1 MQKLEGG
8 RMNGIAAEIA
18 VEIRVFFQNNDV
30 HSRPREQITSH
41 HARRPAAD
49 NEAANVDVR

>member
-1 MQKLEGG
+1 
-8 RMNGIAAEIA
+8 MNGIAAKIA

-30 HSRPREQITSH
+30 HSGPREQITSH

-49 NEAANVDVR
+49 NEATNADVR

>member
-1 MQKLEGG
+1 
-8 RMNGIAAEIA
+8 MNGIAAEIA

-49 NEAANVDVR
+49 NEAANVDGR

>member
-18 VEIRVFFQNNDV
+18 VEIRVFFQNNDIY
-30 HSRPREQITSH
+30 SGAREQMAGH
-41 HARRPAAD
+41 HACWAAAD
-49 NEAANVDVR
+49 NEAARSDLG

>member
-8 RMNGIAAEIA
+8 RMNSIAAEIA

-30 HSRPREQITSH
+30 HSRPREQITSQ

>member
-30 HSRPREQITSH
+30 HSGAREQITSH

-49 NEAANVDVR
+49 NEAANVDGR